1 MHEQTIIIIII
12 LSFHWIYLERE
23 IKEVVRIIRQQ
34 YEQMKKETYVLK
46 KV

>member
-1 MHEQTIIIIII
+1 MHEQTIIIII